1 MNILHTHISEALI
14 CEHHFWF
21 QETDLLYYLRD
32 ELDCKDKELFL
43 VVTNETEKDQSW
55 LLDQA
60 SYSNSLN
67 LNYNRDAE
75 IVQLKDILSE
85 GFIDP
90 SSENTKCNHLS

>member
-1 MNILHTHISEALI
+1 M
-14 CEHHFWF
+14 
-21 QETDLLYYLRD
+21 DLLSYLRD

-43 VVTNETEKDQSW
+43 VVTSETEKNQSW

-67 LNYNRDAE
+67 TNYNRDAE

-90 SSENTKCNHLS
+90 SSENQECNHLS